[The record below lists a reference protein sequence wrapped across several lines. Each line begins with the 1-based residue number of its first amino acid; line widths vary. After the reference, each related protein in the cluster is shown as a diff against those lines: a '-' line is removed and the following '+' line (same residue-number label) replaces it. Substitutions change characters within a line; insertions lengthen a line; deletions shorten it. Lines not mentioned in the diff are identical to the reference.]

1 MITSLH
7 DSALVPI
14 SSSYCVIGTGDA
26 TKKDEF
32 SEKFQTA
39 FDPPLFGPFPK
50 IHPFWQRHPSLSCFD
65 VDETDH
71 YAQSNSLEQFRYLC
85 SGESCPS
92 DMIFTLLTL

>member
-1 MITSLH
+1 MFMITSLH

-14 SSSYCVIGTGDA
+14 SSSYCVLGTGDA

-50 IHPFWQRHPSLSCFD
+50 IHPFW
-65 VDETDH
+65 
-71 YAQSNSLEQFRYLC
+71 
-85 SGESCPS
+85 
-92 DMIFTLLTL
+92 